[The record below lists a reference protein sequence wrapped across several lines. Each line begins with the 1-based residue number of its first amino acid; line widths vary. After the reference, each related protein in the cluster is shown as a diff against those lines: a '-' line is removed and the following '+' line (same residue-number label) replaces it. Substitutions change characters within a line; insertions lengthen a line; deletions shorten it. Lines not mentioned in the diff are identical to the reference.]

1 MPYCAFIAI
10 GMLRKRSCVNGCA
23 ALFLSCCTVKII
35 YHTVYFNQS
44 LASVVPD
51 ARVIIEEE
59 SAVLKYGLDF
69 VNCRGDEEM
78 LLACNYLMIENRGCN
93 GGLRAGV
100 NCPPAQ

>member
-23 ALFLSCCTVKII
+23 ALF
-35 YHTVYFNQS
+35 YHVVRLKLYTTLYISTNLF
-44 LASVVPD
+44 ASVVPD